1 MVLIKSSQKAK
12 TFSFCFL
19 LHSFLLPLFCSKC
32 CLLNF
37 NSHPPSTHFHTF
49 TFFGLLGFTQSSA
62 FRISSSTP
70 GSLSHTF
77 TFFSPRVLLRVL
89 PCVSSDI
96 LIQLFKK
103 INHFREL
110 HSFCTRIDIFLNHAK
125 NGYIQYYLAHHTM
138 SCARAYYF
146 LVFVFVSVFKD
157 LITNWFV
164 CVACICICRA
174 NHRLSIV
181 LSLSVSVL
189 LSPSVGIC
197 ILYLGLYFCFC
208 I

>member
-96 LIQLFKK
+96 LVQLFKK
-103 INHFREL
+103 ITISETFIRFVPGEIYSLTMLKMGTFNIIWLTTPCLAQEL
-110 HSFCTRIDIFLNHAK
+110 IIFL
-125 NGYIQYYLAHHTM
+125 YLYLYLYSKTL
-138 SCARAYYF
+138 SLIGLSVL
-146 LVFVFVSVFKD
+146 LVFVFVE
-157 LITNWFV
+157 LITG
-164 CVACICICRA
+164 
-174 NHRLSIV
+174 
-181 LSLSVSVL
+181 
-189 LSPSVGIC
+189 SP
-197 ILYLGLYFCFC
+197 
-208 I
+208 